1 MAIASL
7 VPRTYPPQATP
18 PLSMSLRMS
27 LGNGAMG
34 LSVSLNALATRSQY
48 ITFILTALEWYK
60 KTIIPPCFHF
70 RTWPQSKQ
78 VQSTNVTMAF
88 CCQATKEHG
97 MSSLIGR
104 KWTTH
109 NLEISHALPLAL
121 ADSGLLC
128 SGLGTIMLHCY
139 CLEFA
144 IKPVIQVCTW
154 NY

>member
-1 MAIASL
+1 
-7 VPRTYPPQATP
+7 
-18 PLSMSLRMS
+18 MS

-70 RTWPQSKQ
+70 RTLPQSKQ

-97 MSSLIGR
+97 MTSLIGR
-104 KWTTH
+104 KWTSSQPG
-109 NLEISHALPLAL
+109 NLTSSAV
-121 ADSGLLC
+121 
-128 SGLGTIMLHCY
+128 GLGGFWVIMLWVGYYYAPLLLLGICH
-139 CLEFA
+139 
-144 IKPVIQVCTW
+144 
-154 NY
+154 